1 MFDHHCP
8 TCAAR
13 VLVFPSQVTA
23 MAHTEDGIELSF
35 TCWCGSEQTQLMN
48 PARSAARGGDRRR
61 TPVAA

>member
-13 VLVFPSQVTA
+13 VLVFPSQITA
-23 MAHTEDGIELSF
+23 MTHTERGIELAF

-48 PARSAARGGDRRR
+48 PARGTAGEGTRRR